1 VVASHTNRIYAVR
14 QEHRHFDRRRHPRSY
29 IVFPRTARAP
39 HLIYT
44 NTDVIQHIHETIQPV
59 VQKETIQ
66 PNVVHTTVPI
76 HEVHHNKA
84 THHETTAL
92 PAMTMEQFKAK
103 GGALTG
109 REERYDEFE
118 GVPKNIGGAGG
129 LSAAEGLA
137 HKVGPHSDEH
147 ARHGDFHG
155 VANHHSDAGLRQ
167 GGLTHNSTGSHNPLD
182 RNNDGRVNAKDLT
195 GSHSTSTTGTHNPLD
210 RNNDGRVDAHDAVGS
225 NRGLDHTDRG
235 MAGQGNMAG
244 SSTQGGVLGG
254 HSGARTHN
262 PADRNNDGRVDSHDI
277 SDPARNRK

>member
-1 VVASHTNRIYAVR
+1 
-14 QEHRHFDRRRHPRSY
+14 
-29 IVFPRTARAP
+29 
-39 HLIYT
+39 LLYT

-92 PAMTMEQFKAK
+92 PAMTMEQFKSK

-129 LSAAEGLA
+129 LSAASGLE
-137 HKVGPHSDEH
+137 HKVGDATH
-147 ARHGDFHG
+147 ARHGDFDN
-155 VANHHSDAGLRQ
+155 VANHHSNAGLRQ
-167 GGLTHNSTGSHNPLD
+167 GGLTHN
-182 RNNDGRVNAKDLT
+182 
-195 GSHSTSTTGTHNPLD
+195 STTGTHNPLD
-210 RNNDGRVDAHDAVGS
+210 RNNDGRVNASDVTGSHS

-244 SSTQGGVLGG
+244 SSTQGGILGS
-254 HSGARTHN
+254 SGARTGTHN
-262 PADRNNDGRVDSHDI
+262 PADRNNDGKVDARDLNDS
-277 SDPARNRK
+277 SRNRKLSFFSMSFAFTNSS